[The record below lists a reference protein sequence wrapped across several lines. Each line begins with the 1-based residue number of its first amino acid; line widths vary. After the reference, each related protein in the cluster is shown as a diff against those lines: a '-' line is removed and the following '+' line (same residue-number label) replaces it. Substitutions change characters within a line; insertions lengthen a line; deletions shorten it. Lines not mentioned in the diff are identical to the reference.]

1 MQLVQNQAALTKTL
15 FNDEVLIMM
24 RMLLEI
30 IMALGLVGCLYF
42 VTQVLAKENK
52 QNGQNEEEKK

>member
-1 MQLVQNQAALTKTL
+1 
-15 FNDEVLIMM
+15 MM

-30 IMALGLVGCLYF
+30 VMVLGVVGCLYF

-52 QNGQNEEEKK
+52 QNDEKKNPSDSTD